1 MEINGNLDM
10 EIDCASIDGRIDVN
24 QLSSTSRITVPKGV
38 SIAVLTH
45 GLRTRTIVGA
55 GVRQDE
61 DSPNIVE
68 LNGVESELI
77 VEGR

>member
-1 MEINGNLDM
+1 MPK
-10 EIDCASIDGRIDVN
+10 DV
-24 QLSSTSRITVPKGV
+24 P
-38 SIAVLTH
+38 IAVLTH

-68 LNGVESELI
+68 LYGVASELI
-77 VEGR
+77 IESR